1 MTHRHIT
8 CTLLLLASVLM
19 ASAQALT
26 ERYNNRR
33 PVVVA
38 LDNIHPPFSFIN
50 YVNEPSGS
58 GVAIV
63 KAVTESLG
71 LPCQIMMRSM
81 TEARQA
87 FERGEADILLTD
99 SRSFNNPAYF
109 ASKNVINFRHASADS
124 VAETRFMGKD
134 HQLVEQLDDEYTR
147 LKETGAISLIKD
159 RWEHPDKALPEA
171 EPIALYVALA
181 LLGLAFAVLL
191 ATLIYMFTI
200 RQTRRHV
207 NVLGEMVR
215 LAPVVEHAYDVEDN
229 QAAHDLIHKYNAIL
243 SNPFVAISFFDHNG
257 RLIMKNEL
265 MRELHITDTTSLRQ
279 PLYNAAGE
287 ATNYFVAMRPPKSA
301 T

>member
-109 ASKNVINFRHASADS
+109 ASKNVINFRIFIRSRISNDS
-124 VAETRFMGKD
+124 LM
-134 HQLVEQLDDEYTR
+134 
-147 LKETGAISLIKD
+147 
-159 RWEHPDKALPEA
+159 
-171 EPIALYVALA
+171 
-181 LLGLAFAVLL
+181 
-191 ATLIYMFTI
+191 
-200 RQTRRHV
+200 
-207 NVLGEMVR
+207 
-215 LAPVVEHAYDVEDN
+215 
-229 QAAHDLIHKYNAIL
+229 L
-243 SNPFVAISFFDHNG
+243 SC
-257 RLIMKNEL
+257 L
-265 MRELHITDTTSLRQ
+265 
-279 PLYNAAGE
+279 
-287 ATNYFVAMRPPKSA
+287 
-301 T
+301 